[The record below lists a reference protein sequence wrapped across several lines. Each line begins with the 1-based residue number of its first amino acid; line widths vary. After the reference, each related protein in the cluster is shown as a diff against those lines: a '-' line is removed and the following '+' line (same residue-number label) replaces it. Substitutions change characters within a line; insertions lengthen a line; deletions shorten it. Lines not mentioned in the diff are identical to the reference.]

1 MLVNCLLICHPPSI
15 KIAPA
20 TPSGRLRS
28 SLGGCF
34 SDFTA
39 KVVESMQAMRRHAPR
54 PPFDLT
60 EAKLKAMTS
69 EAENFYSQYQ
79 GQHLGL
85 DMT

>member
-1 MLVNCLLICHPPSI
+1 
-15 KIAPA
+15 
-20 TPSGRLRS
+20 
-28 SLGGCF
+28 
-34 SDFTA
+34 
-39 KVVESMQAMRRHAPR
+39 MQAMRRHAPR

-69 EAENFYSQYQ
+69 EAEIFYSQYQ

>member
-1 MLVNCLLICHPPSI
+1 
-15 KIAPA
+15 
-20 TPSGRLRS
+20 
-28 SLGGCF
+28 
-34 SDFTA
+34 
-39 KVVESMQAMRRHAPR
+39 MQAMRRHAPR
-54 PPFDLT
+54 PPFDLM